1 MSVVIGNII
10 SLLASVLMTYSGYIK
25 SKGKF
30 LIVQIVQMS
39 LSALSNFVLGGTTGT
54 IINLINI
61 IRNILCYKNKLNR
74 GSIVII
80 LTLSISLSLY
90 FNNLSFI
97 GLLPLIS
104 TILYTTLMNVKDI
117 KKFKY
122 LTITTM
128 LLWFIYDLCIMNY
141 VSSLFDLLTIGSNII
156 AIYQIKK
163 VIDKN

>member
-39 LSALSNFVLGGTTGT
+39 LSALSNFILGGTTGT
-54 IINLINI
+54 IINLVNI
-61 IRNILCYKNKLNR
+61 IRNVLCYKNKLNKY
-74 GSIVII
+74 SIILI

-97 GLLPLIS
+97 GLLPLLS
-104 TILYTTLMNVKDI
+104 TILYTTLMNIKDI

-122 LTITTM
+122 LTTTTM
-128 LLWFIYDLCIMNY
+128 LLWLIYDICIMNY
-141 VSSLFDLLTIGSNII
+141 VSALFDLLTIGSNSI
-156 AIYQIKK
+156 AIYQLKNIAKK
-163 VIDKN
+163 

>member
-1 MSVVIGNII
+1 MSIVIGNII

-39 LSALSNFVLGGTTGT
+39 LSALSNFILGGITGT
-54 IINLINI
+54 IINLVNI
-61 IRNILCYKNKLNR
+61 IRNVLCYKNKLNKY
-74 GSIVII
+74 SIILI

-97 GLLPLIS
+97 GLLPLLS
-104 TILYTTLMNVKDI
+104 TILYTTLMNIKDI

-128 LLWFIYDLCIMNY
+128 LLWLIYDICIMNY
-141 VSSLFDLLTIGSNII
+141 VSALFDLLTIGSNSI
-156 AIYQIKK
+156 AIYQLKNIAKK
-163 VIDKN
+163 

>member
-1 MSVVIGNII
+1 MNVVIGNII

-39 LSALSNFVLGGTTGT
+39 LSALSNFILGGTTGT
-54 IINLINI
+54 IINLVNI
-61 IRNILCYKNKLNR
+61 IRNVLCYKNKLNKY
-74 GSIVII
+74 SIILI

-90 FNNLSFI
+90 FNNLSCI
-97 GLLPLIS
+97 GLLPLLS
-104 TILYTTLMNVKDI
+104 TILYTTLMNIKDI

-128 LLWFIYDLCIMNY
+128 LLWLIYDICIMNY
-141 VSSLFDLLTIGSNII
+141 VSALFDLLTIGSNSI
-156 AIYQIKK
+156 AIYQLKNIAKK
-163 VIDKN
+163 

>member
-10 SLLASVLMTYSGYIK
+10 SLLASALMTYSGYIK

-39 LSALSNFVLGGTTGT
+39 LSALSNFILGGTTGT
-54 IINLINI
+54 IINLVNI
-61 IRNILCYKNKLNR
+61 IRNVLCYKNKLNKY
-74 GSIVII
+74 SIILI

-97 GLLPLIS
+97 GLLPLLS
-104 TILYTTLMNVKDI
+104 TILYTTLMNIKDI

-128 LLWFIYDLCIMNY
+128 LLWLIYDICIMNY
-141 VSSLFDLLTIGSNII
+141 VSALFDLLTIGSNSI
-156 AIYQIKK
+156 AIYQLKNIAKK
-163 VIDKN
+163 

>member
-1 MSVVIGNII
+1 MSVVIGNIV

-39 LSALSNFVLGGTTGT
+39 LSALSNFILGGTTGT
-54 IINLINI
+54 IINLVNI
-61 IRNILCYKNKLNR
+61 IRNVLCYKNKLNKY
-74 GSIVII
+74 SIILI

-97 GLLPLIS
+97 GLLPLLS
-104 TILYTTLMNVKDI
+104 TILYTTLMNTKDI

-128 LLWFIYDLCIMNY
+128 LLWLIYDICIMNY
-141 VSSLFDLLTIGSNII
+141 VSALFDLLTIGSNSI
-156 AIYQIKK
+156 AIYQLKNIAKK
-163 VIDKN
+163 

>member
-30 LIVQIVQMS
+30 LIVQIIQMS
-39 LSALSNFVLGGTTGT
+39 LSALSNFILGGITGT
-54 IINLINI
+54 IINLVNI
-61 IRNILCYKNKLNR
+61 IRNVLCYKNKLNKY
-74 GSIVII
+74 SITLI

-97 GLLPLIS
+97 GLLPLLS
-104 TILYTTLMNVKDI
+104 TILYTTLMNIKDI

-128 LLWFIYDLCIMNY
+128 LLWLIYDICIMNY
-141 VSSLFDLLTIGSNII
+141 VSSLFDLLTIGSNSI
-156 AIYQIKK
+156 AIYQLKNIAKK
-163 VIDKN
+163 